1 MCEPTTLMV
10 AGLAM
15 SAASSAVSYSQQSA
29 ASKAQSRYQR
39 DRYNQDADFHREQEE
54 FQRERYIENAERASA
69 EVRRNYSEIDKRI
82 GQDAVTASLEI
93 NDLFRQSRAMQTN
106 EIAMQA
112 EKEVTGATADYLL
125 DNIARHELEGAEN
138 IRLEQQWRLNSMM
151 DAKSEIEAQGQARI
165 ESMNPQ
171 PIALPALPQPVSEP
185 SPLAT
190 LVNFGSQALGVMNNY
205 YMQTGMGTRTT
216 TGGAPVG
223 GALGT
228 NIRTPAGHSIG
239 SINRFGQLDFTRSYY
254 R

>member
-1 MCEPTTLMV
+1 MCEPTTLMA

-15 SAASSAVSYSQQSA
+15 SAASTGVGYMQQSRA
-29 ASKAQSRYQR
+29 AKAQSKYQQ
-39 DRYNQDADFHREQEE
+39 DRYNQDAAFHREQEE
-54 FQRERYIENAERASA
+54 YQLERYMENADRANE

-125 DNIARHELEGAEN
+125 DNIARHEMEAAEN
-138 IRLEQQWRLNSMM
+138 IRLEQKWRLNSMM

-171 PIALPALPQPVSEP
+171 PIPLPALPQPVAEP
-185 SPLAT
+185 SPFAAL
-190 LVNFGSQALGVMNNY
+190 LNLGSQALSVMNNY
-205 YMQTGMGTRTT
+205 EWQTNPGTRTA
-216 TGGAPVG
+216 GGAPVG

-228 NIRTPAGHSIG
+228 NIRTPTGHSIG